1 MKKLTILVIFSIAL
15 GLFGCGGTQTG
26 GRKFT
31 IAVIP
36 KGTTHPF
43 WKSVNAGAT
52 KAAAGYMS

>member
-1 MKKLTILVIFSIAL
+1 MKKLTILLILSLAF
-15 GLFGCGGTQTG
+15 GGCGSNTSGAK
-26 GRKFT
+26 KFT

-52 KAAAGYMS
+52 KAAADFTS